1 MHTRHSW
8 LQQHRNTCERGQT
21 KNTGTKE
28 EMMGGFGLKGEGRG
42 GRGGGGGRTLGVALV
57 LLLSSPPL
65 GRVQHGSSGLAL
77 AQGQEPAEQRPGR
90 LRTSKA
96 QKRQHHAGGDRQGRQ
111 RGLHAPN
118 GPPENERRPGARVGG
133 GGLEDALPSPG
144 SWREA
149 LEEGYHSAALRRQRR
164 RAADDVDADTPDI
177 EMDSQGVSSPD
188 DAPAAADNGR
198 ANEVWSQ
205 LSEATEHLPCS
216 NPPCV
221 QGEHIL
227 EEWMDLAEEMSHVD
241 GAVVVRRPELIDVE
255 SSPTRLLSP
264 ANSLDYVKTLQS
276 YFPIFKD
283 SLFSRMMLVKHPGL
297 YELPISQK
305 FLDAVEEGDDM
316 AAMYL
321 STNYATD
328 VTEVKEASDGY
339 ESVPAVVS
347 MADVYVE
354 KHGFFW
360 NDEARLCQLIPWCI
374 WNLVAPNSCQSLVNG
389 RNVDTHDTRLGPGEA
404 RHGKVVVLTQEYGL
418 AYYHLLV
425 ENLSRITIVLDMLLE
440 NPDIKVAVHTISE
453 KHREYIFGLFE
464 LLGISQERV
473 MFIEKIHA
481 DLALVPPATV
491 CGKPNAVLVTLLR
504 HALLQGMYPDTG
516 GVPPTP
522 PKPIM
527 VLIVRAKKRGLGNN
541 AEVRDALIEN
551 FPDHDVVEFFGTDPI
566 REQLEL
572 FATASVI
579 VAPHGAG
586 LANIVV
592 SPLHTMI
599 LEIGPIECPTCYVNM
614 AIKLQHIYARHAGSD
629 RWDDDCSSWYEPN
642 VDEIVNLVRDLFVA
656 KRMADE
662 AEGRE

>member
-1 MHTRHSW
+1 QKLVATT
-8 LQQHRNTCERGQT
+8 TCKRGQT

-28 EMMGGFGLKGEGRG
+28 EMTRGFGLKGEGRR
-42 GRGGGGGRTLGVALV
+42 GRGGGGGRTVGVALV
-57 LLLSSPPL
+57 LLFSSPPL
-65 GRVQHGSSGLAL
+65 GRARHGSSGLAF
-77 AQGQEPAEQRPGR
+77 AQRQEPAEQRPGR

-96 QKRQHHAGGDRQGRQ
+96 QKRQHDGGDRQGRQ
-111 RGLHAPN
+111 RGLHSPN
-118 GPPENERRPGARVGG
+118 GPPENERRPGARVEG
-133 GGLEDALPSPG
+133 GGLQDTLLSSR

-149 LEEGYHSAALRRQRR
+149 LEEGNDSAALRRQRR
-164 RAADDVDADTPDI
+164 RAADDVDADTPVL
-177 EMDSQGVSSPD
+177 EMDSQDASSPD
-188 DAPAAADNGR
+188 DSAAAVGNDR
-198 ANEVWSQ
+198 VSEVWSQ
-205 LSEATEHLPCS
+205 LSSATEHLPCS

-321 STNYATD
+321 STNYATE

-354 KHGFFW
+354 EHGFFW
-360 NDEARLCQLIPWCI
+360 NDKARLCWLIPWCI
-374 WNLVAPNSCQSLVNG
+374 WNLVAPNSCRSLVNG
-389 RNVDTHDTRLGPGEA
+389 RNVKTHETRLGPGEA

-440 NPDIKVAVHTISE
+440 NPDMKVAQFSFCVFRAGTHAYDQLHDDPMPSTCRLVISCS
-453 KHREYIFGLFE
+453 RPLIF
-464 LLGISQERV
+464 
-473 MFIEKIHA
+473 
-481 DLALVPPATV
+481 TV
-491 CGKPNAVLVTLLR
+491 VKYAEVEFLRFLQAGRYVYKRYAPRSTPLCICLTAVLCR
-504 HALLQGMYPDTG
+504 HS
-516 GVPPTP
+516 PP
-522 PKPIM
+522 M
-527 VLIVRAKKRGLGNN
+527 V
-541 AEVRDALIEN
+541 
-551 FPDHDVVEFFGTDPI
+551 
-566 REQLEL
+566 
-572 FATASVI
+572 
-579 VAPHGAG
+579 
-586 LANIVV
+586 
-592 SPLHTMI
+592 
-599 LEIGPIECPTCYVNM
+599 
-614 AIKLQHIYARHAGSD
+614 AR
-629 RWDDDCSSWYEPN
+629 
-642 VDEIVNLVRDLFVA
+642 
-656 KRMADE
+656 
-662 AEGRE
+662 

>member
-1 MHTRHSW
+1 
-8 LQQHRNTCERGQT
+8 
-21 KNTGTKE
+21 
-28 EMMGGFGLKGEGRG
+28 
-42 GRGGGGGRTLGVALV
+42 
-57 LLLSSPPL
+57 
-65 GRVQHGSSGLAL
+65 
-77 AQGQEPAEQRPGR
+77 
-90 LRTSKA
+90 
-96 QKRQHHAGGDRQGRQ
+96 
-111 RGLHAPN
+111 
-118 GPPENERRPGARVGG
+118 
-133 GGLEDALPSPG
+133 
-144 SWREA
+144 
-149 LEEGYHSAALRRQRR
+149 
-164 RAADDVDADTPDI
+164 
-177 EMDSQGVSSPD
+177 
-188 DAPAAADNGR
+188 
-198 ANEVWSQ
+198 
-205 LSEATEHLPCS
+205 
-216 NPPCV
+216 
-221 QGEHIL
+221 
-227 EEWMDLAEEMSHVD
+227 MDLAEEMSHVD

-276 YFPIFKD
+276 YFPIFKE

-321 STNYATD
+321 STNYATE
-328 VTEVKEASDGY
+328 VTVVKEASDGY

-354 KHGFFW
+354 EHGFFW
-360 NDEARLCQLIPWCI
+360 NDKARLCQLIPWCI

-389 RNVDTHDTRLGPGEA
+389 RNVDTNETRLGPGEA

-425 ENLSRITIVLDMLLE
+425 ENLSRITIVLDVLLE
-440 NPDIKVAVHTISE
+440 NPDIKVAQFSFLFFRAGTYACDQLHDDPMPSTCRLVKSCSRPLIFTVE
-453 KHREYIFGLFE
+453 KHAKVELLREYIYGLFE

-516 GVPPTP
+516 GVPPIP

-527 VLIVRAKKRGLGNN
+527 VLIVRANKRGLGNN
-541 AEVRDALIEN
+541 DEVRDALIQN

-592 SPLHTMI
+592 SPLHTMV

-642 VDEIVNLVRDLFVA
+642 VDEIVNLVRCFWSKQGVH
-656 KRMADE
+656 M
-662 AEGRE
+662 

>member
-1 MHTRHSW
+1 M
-8 LQQHRNTCERGQT
+8 
-21 KNTGTKE
+21 
-28 EMMGGFGLKGEGRG
+28 
-42 GRGGGGGRTLGVALV
+42 
-57 LLLSSPPL
+57 
-65 GRVQHGSSGLAL
+65 
-77 AQGQEPAEQRPGR
+77 
-90 LRTSKA
+90 
-96 QKRQHHAGGDRQGRQ
+96 
-111 RGLHAPN
+111 
-118 GPPENERRPGARVGG
+118 
-133 GGLEDALPSPG
+133 
-144 SWREA
+144 
-149 LEEGYHSAALRRQRR
+149 
-164 RAADDVDADTPDI
+164 
-177 EMDSQGVSSPD
+177 
-188 DAPAAADNGR
+188 
-198 ANEVWSQ
+198 
-205 LSEATEHLPCS
+205 
-216 NPPCV
+216 

-276 YFPIFKD
+276 YFSIFKD

-321 STNYATD
+321 STNYATE

-347 MADVYVE
+347 MSDVYIE
-354 KHGFFW
+354 EHGFFW
-360 NDEARLCQLIPWCI
+360 NDQD
-374 WNLVAPNSCQSLVNG
+374 LVAPNSCRSSVNA
-389 RNVDTHDTRLGPGEA
+389 RDVNTHETRLRPGEA

-440 NPDIKVAVHTISE
+440 NPDIKVAVHSISE
-453 KHREYIFGLFE
+453 SHREYIYGLFE
-464 LLGISQERV
+464 LLGISQDRV
-473 MFIEKIHA
+473 LFIHKIHA

-527 VLIVRAKKRGLGNN
+527 VLIVRKNKRGLGNN
-541 AEVRDALIEN
+541 TEVRDALIQN

-566 REQLEL
+566 REQLDL

-662 AEGRE
+662 AEGRD

>member
-1 MHTRHSW
+1 
-8 LQQHRNTCERGQT
+8 
-21 KNTGTKE
+21 
-28 EMMGGFGLKGEGRG
+28 
-42 GRGGGGGRTLGVALV
+42 
-57 LLLSSPPL
+57 
-65 GRVQHGSSGLAL
+65 
-77 AQGQEPAEQRPGR
+77 
-90 LRTSKA
+90 
-96 QKRQHHAGGDRQGRQ
+96 
-111 RGLHAPN
+111 
-118 GPPENERRPGARVGG
+118 
-133 GGLEDALPSPG
+133 
-144 SWREA
+144 
-149 LEEGYHSAALRRQRR
+149 
-164 RAADDVDADTPDI
+164 
-177 EMDSQGVSSPD
+177 
-188 DAPAAADNGR
+188 
-198 ANEVWSQ
+198 
-205 LSEATEHLPCS
+205 
-216 NPPCV
+216 
-221 QGEHIL
+221 
-227 EEWMDLAEEMSHVD
+227 
-241 GAVVVRRPELIDVE
+241 
-255 SSPTRLLSP
+255 
-264 ANSLDYVKTLQS
+264 
-276 YFPIFKD
+276 
-283 SLFSRMMLVKHPGL
+283 MMLVKHPGL

-321 STNYATD
+321 STNYATE

-347 MADVYVE
+347 MSDVYIE
-354 KHGFFW
+354 AHGFFW
-360 NDEARLCQLIPWCI
+360 NDKARLYQRRPFLGACGLFFD
-374 WNLVAPNSCQSLVNG
+374 LVAPNSCRSVVTG
-389 RNVDTHDTRLGPGEA
+389 RHVKTHDTRLGPGEA

-440 NPDIKVAVHTISE
+440 NPDIKVAVHEIGES
-453 KHREYIFGLFE
+453 HREYIYGLFE

-473 MFIEKIHA
+473 MFIQKIYA

-527 VLIVRAKKRGLGNN
+527 VLIVRKEKRGLGNN
-541 AEVRDALIEN
+541 AEVRDALIQN

-642 VDEIVNLVRDLFVA
+642 VDEIVDLVRDLFVA

-662 AEGRE
+662 AEVRD